1 MKRWHVLSRLALKF
15 RNLSVKTR
23 LAWLGIIAMSVTL
36 LTATLGAIAT
46 SQLNDSLYTLNQHG
60 LMGVKSLK
68 VVTDSYGVDVA
79 RTIIQL
85 KNGTISPD
93 VAFKKV
99 EQAKAQIK
107 KEWASYTSHRADF
120 GAAEA
125 KQVQVTEKQMAQVDQ
140 SINRLSDV
148 VSGKVAAPSEL
159 ELMTLF
165 NGLVDDCEK
174 VTNSISDLINLNL
187 KDAAARY
194 HQDQVIYQ
202 TIRVLAVVLI
212 VLGSVLTLGL
222 AYVIASSVVVPVAR
236 LMRTMQEV
244 RETGNLTL
252 RIAPETN
259 DEIGKIGRSFDDML
273 NHFATTIQETSD
285 NSNTVKASAADM
297 RVEAAT
303 MAQQAEAQQHA
314 ASSVEE
320 AAVQLNAVIQETAAF
335 AAEIRT
341 QADAAAEHANTGRL
355 IVDEVVQSIHHVQ
368 TSFASTRDLVGDLG
382 VRAKGIREVT
392 RLIDEV
398 SKQTNLL
405 ALNAAIEAARAG
417 ESGRGFAVV
426 ADEVRKLAERTSKAT
441 HEIASSIASI
451 EDGVAQVA
459 RSTEEGGEQL
469 ALGVACTD
477 KAQQALELISTSSEQ
492 SKQKVEQISLSV
504 ESQTQASERIQL
516 HIRDISGMTAKSAE
530 QANLAL
536 SRAMEMDAVAEKM
549 TNSFGHFRVDLR
561 IAPVNYIELF

>member
-23 LAWLGIIAMSVTL
+23 LALLVGIAMTVTL
-36 LTATLGAIAT
+36 LTAGLGAIAT
-46 SQLNDSLYTLNQHG
+46 AQLNDSLFMLNQHG

-68 VVTDSYGVDVA
+68 IVTDSYGVEVA
-79 RTIIQL
+79 RTVIQL
-85 KNGTISPD
+85 KNGTVSPD
-93 VAFKKV
+93 AAFKKI
-99 EQAKAQIK
+99 EQAKVQIRR
-107 KEWASYTSHRADF
+107 EWGSYTAHRSDF
-120 GAAEA
+120 SQAEA
-125 KQVQVTEKQMAQVDQ
+125 KQVLVTEKQMAQVDQ
-140 SINRLSDV
+140 SINHLSDV
-148 VSGKVAAPSEL
+148 VSGKVAPPSEL

-187 KDAAARY
+187 KDAADRY
-194 HQDQVIYQ
+194 HQDQIIYK
-202 TIRVLAVVLI
+202 TIRYLAAVLI
-212 VLGSVLTLGL
+212 LLGSVLTLGL

-303 MAQQAEAQQHA
+303 MAQQAEAQQIA
-314 ASSVEE
+314 ASSVEG
-320 AAVQLNAVIQETAAF
+320 AAIELNSVIQETAGF
-335 AAEIRT
+335 AVEIRS
-341 QADAAAEHANTGRL
+341 QADAAAEHASQGRH
-355 IVDEVVQSIHHVQ
+355 IVEEVVQSIHHVQ
-368 TSFASTRDLVGDLG
+368 TSFTSTRELVHSLG
-382 VRAKGIREVT
+382 LRAKGIREVT
-392 RLIDEV
+392 RLIDEI

-426 ADEVRKLAERTSKAT
+426 ADEVRKLAERASQAT
-441 HEIASSIASI
+441 REIATSIASI

-459 RSTEEGGEQL
+459 RSTEEGGQQL
-469 ALGVACTD
+469 DAGVACTD
-477 KAQQALELISTSSEQ
+477 KAQQALELISTSAEQ
-492 SKQKVEQISLSV
+492 SKQKVEQISQSV
-504 ESQTQASERIQL
+504 ESQTRASEQIQI
-516 HIRDISGMTAKSAE
+516 HIRDISGLTAKNAE

-536 SRAMEMDAVAEKM
+536 ARAMEMDAVAEKM
-549 TNSFGHFRVDLR
+549 THSFGHFRVDLR
-561 IAPVNYIELF
+561 ITPVSYIELF